1 MGRRATLNRRAK
13 MRAAKEMDLKEGE
26 KRLHGLLGRERARV
40 RSNLYDA
47 LAVLDNM
54 SSTVI

>member
-1 MGRRATLNRRAK
+1 